1 MSTPP
6 VPAPSIAL
14 ASDFPAPSDRSAGTF
29 NAKAVD
35 WASSARTMASNM
47 HAAAVATA
55 TNATSAQENAQSA
68 SAAELAAN
76 QSAAAADQS
85 ASTAGGYAS
94 TAQAA
99 RNQAVKLNLGAHA
112 SAPTTDI
119 DGHPILTGAT
129 YFDITLDKWRVWTGT
144 GWGAGVS
151 AIAGVS
157 SFGGLAGDIELT
169 DVLPAFT
176 GNAKKVLA
184 VNAQEDGLEFVP
196 SLENGYQEF
205 TTSGTWT
212 RPANAT
218 WAYVECVGGGAGGP
232 SGRVYWFVYT
242 NAMATVTSQSFPGSY
257 TPPKLGVLTQG
268 RLFRLDDLPPS
279 GVVTVG
285 AGGRGGVG
293 PAASSIGPSVRAN
306 SVAGFDGGNTVFLGA
321 EYLSSHGG
329 YPLNTASACLSAPVA
344 AGGVAS
350 AAITYHNDAL
360 SQHEVT
366 VTNGGNGAAKAGGLP
381 ATGGTSAG
389 RYVGISS
396 ASVQGDDGQDGAG
409 FASGAGGGI
418 AAVLAGLPMQSG
430 GQMPPAMSGATLT
443 IVGGKGGKGGGYGC
457 PGGPGGSAVGIYAS
471 RASITNNNT
480 ITLTA
485 GDGGEGGDG
494 VVRIWYW

>member
-35 WASSARTMASNM
+35 WANSARTMASNM

-55 TNATSAQENAQSA
+55 TNAASAQENAQSA

-112 SAPTTDI
+112 SAPAKDI
-119 DGHPILTGAT
+119 DGQPILTGAT
-129 YFDITLDKWRVWTGT
+129 YFDTTLGKWRVWTGT
-144 GWGAGVS
+144 GWSEGVS

-157 SFGGLAGDIELT
+157 SFGGLTGDIQLT

-184 VNAQEDGLEFVP
+184 VNAQEDGLELVP
-196 SLENGYQEF
+196 SLENGYQEY

-232 SGRVYWFVYT
+232 SGRAYWFTYGY
-242 NAMATVTSQSFPGSY
+242 AMVSSTSQSFPGSY
-257 TPPKLGVLTQG
+257 TPPELGVLTQG

-285 AGGRGGVG
+285 AGGKGGIGQTRTSAGTNVNA
-293 PAASSIGPSVRAN
+293 PIAAGI
-306 SVAGFDGGNTVFLGA
+306 DGGNSVFLGA

-360 SQHEVT
+360 SQHKVT

-430 GQMPPAMSGATLT
+430 GQVPPAMSGATLT

-471 RASITNNNT
+471 RASITPNNT

-485 GDGGEGGDG
+485 GDGGDGGDG